1 MWAAPAPCRI
11 RSEDVMHIS
20 EGVLSAPV
28 LATGI
33 GLAAAGTAVG
43 LKKLTEDKIP
53 QAAVLSAAF
62 FVASLI
68 HVPIGPS
75 SVHLIL
81 NGILGLLL
89 GWSAVPCI
97 MVALLLQG
105 VLFQFGGITTLGINT
120 VVMAFPAVI
129 CHYLFRYLIQ
139 KDGMISY
146 AAAFTCG
153 FLSVFLSSIFLGTA
167 LMFSE
172 GDFFEV
178 ASAVIAAHMPVMVIE
193 GLVTGFCVGFLKKV
207 RPELLPG
214 WERQNGSAVLEQS

>member
-1 MWAAPAPCRI
+1 
-11 RSEDVMHIS
+11 MHIS

-28 LATGI
+28 LVTGI

-53 QAAVLSAAF
+53 QTAILAAAF

-89 GWSAVPCI
+89 GWAAVPAI
-97 MVALLLQG
+97 LIALLLQG

-120 VVMAFPAVI
+120 VVMALPAVI
-129 CHYLFRYLIQ
+129 CHYLFGAFVHR
-139 KDGMISY
+139 DGAIPF
-146 AAAFTCG
+146 AAAFACG
-153 FLSVFLSSIFLGTA
+153 FLSVFLSSVFLGAA

-172 GDFFEV
+172 EGFFEV
-178 ASAVIAAHMPVMVIE
+178 ASAVIAAHLPVMVIE
-193 GLVTGFCVGFLKKV
+193 GVVTGFCVSFLKKV

-214 WERQNGSAVLEQS
+214 WERRNSAAVLERS